1 MKTEENTFENL
12 ADQWRQM
19 WMDNWSSVT
28 RSTVDSETFKN
39 ANSAAFN
46 WTLAGQKMMR
56 ESLGQSLEALDLPRR
71 SDLARL
77 SKQIAAL
84 ESRVLDL
91 QEELAATR
99 AEVRSQPAA
108 APAPK
113 APAAEKPQAAARPK
127 AQPPVKKTIP
137 AKKAAN
143 QKGKSK

>member
-1 MKTEENTFENL
+1 MQTETNENTFENV
-12 ADQWRQM
+12 ANQWRQM
-19 WMDNWSSVT
+19 WMDNWATVT

-39 ANSAAFN
+39 ASSATFN

-56 ESLGQSLEALDLPRR
+56 ESLGQTMEAMDLPRR

-77 SKQIAAL
+77 SRQIAAL

-91 QEELAATR
+91 QEELAAM
-99 AEVRSQPAA
+99 SKPA
-108 APAPK
+108 APAP
-113 APAAEKPQAAARPK
+113 APRPQPAAK
-127 AQPPVKKTIP
+127 ATPNVKKTIP